1 MRVLF
6 ALSIVIFL
14 ASCSA
19 DEITKDQRLY
29 ETYCAS
35 CHIAPDIQDLPRGLW
50 EKSVLPDMAAR
61 LGIRDNGYNPYQG
74 LSFTEMEARMASRV
88 YPTVPIIKEEDWYSI
103 KEYILKL
110 APDTLYGSYNDNQ
123 TEPSDLFKSEIIK
136 ADENPGA
143 YYTYLGVDKSNQ
155 ELVLGDIQGNLG
167 RYNVEDQTATRINH
181 FESGITNVAEATD
194 GTVITLVGNLN
205 PSEVISGRI
214 LSRKGNSEKQLGP
227 ILHRP
232 VFTVVQDL
240 DGNGKEEII
249 VNEFGHL
256 TGAVSLLK
264 IDSSESYVKEEL
276 VSLPGSIKTVA
287 IDMNGDQKLDLVTL
301 LSQGDEGVVILY
313 QEEDLSFS
321 SKRVIRMSPIY
332 GTSWFELVD
341 MNGDSYLD
349 IVIVN
354 GDNADKTIVPKPYH
368 GLRIFLNDQKGAF
381 SEAYFHGINGATRF
395 VADDFDQ
402 DGDIDFGVISTFP
415 DYEHRPEESF
425 VYLENISSDDF
436 AFKTFS
442 IEEAKLGHW
451 LLMESADFD
460 HDGDMDIVL
469 SSFTYSFVPV
479 PDDVQKGW
487 QEADIDLLLLRN
499 NLN

>member
-1 MRVLF
+1 MRALF
-6 ALSIVIFL
+6 ALSIVIYL

-19 DEITKDQRLY
+19 DKITKEQRLY

-50 EKSVLPDMAAR
+50 EKSVLPDMGAR
-61 LGIRDNGYNPYQG
+61 LGIRDNGYNPYEG

-123 TEPSDLFKSEIIK
+123 TEPSALFNAEIIK
-136 ADENPGA
+136 VDENPGA

-155 ELVLGDIQGNLG
+155 ELVLGDIQGNLS
-167 RYNVEDQTATRINH
+167 RYNIESKAASRVNH
-181 FESGITNVAEATD
+181 FESGITAVTEAAD
-194 GTVITLVGNLN
+194 ASVITLVGNLN

-214 LSRKGNSEKQLGP
+214 LKREASSEQQLGP

-240 DGNGKEEII
+240 DGDGTEEII

-264 IDSSESYVKEEL
+264 MDTSESYIKEEL
-276 VSLPGSIKTVA
+276 VSLPGSIKTMVV
-287 IDMNGDQKLDLVTL
+287 DMNGDQRLDLVTL
-301 LSQGDEGVVILY
+301 LSQGDEGVIILY
-313 QEEDLSFS
+313 QEEDQSFS
-321 SKRVIRMSPIY
+321 PSRVVRLSPIY

-341 MNGDSYLD
+341 MNDDSYLD
-349 IVIVN
+349 IVMVN

-368 GLRIFLNDQKGAF
+368 GLRIFLNDQKGGF
-381 SEAYFHGINGATRF
+381 TETYFHGINGATRF
-395 VADDFDQ
+395 VANDFDQ

-415 DYEHRPEESF
+415 DYEQKPEESF
-425 VYLENISSDDF
+425 VYLENISSDNV
-436 AFKTFS
+436 AFKTYS
-442 IEEAKLGHW
+442 IDEAKLGHW

-487 QEADIDLLLLRN
+487 KEADVDLLLLRN